1 VPKPAAKT
9 FGQTVYRLR
18 NAANM
23 TQEQLAEKADVSRRY
38 LQLIEAG
45 TNVPTIDIAARIR
58 RALKAPWDELLKG
71 L

>member
-1 VPKPAAKT
+1 
-9 FGQTVYRLR
+9 
-18 NAANM
+18 M